1 MSPEGEAR
9 GRHEFS
15 GWDKSSCLPTNWAI
29 NFLLYR
35 KLKHDVIQRRALCRE
50 TRQGNTTS
58 GGKHN
63 VLFSLHVT
71 SLDQSY
77 FFIRHINYMRYNNIV
92 CSLHAFI
99 QTSFILIC
107 FTVSEFKHLF
117 FKKQNLVGH
126 LLHNFS
132 LFSLWIVVLD
142 QYFDKT
148 MMSQ

>member
-29 NFLLYR
+29 IFLLYR

-58 GGKHN
+58 GGKHDD
-63 VLFSLHVT
+63 LFSLHVT

-77 FFIRHINYMRYNNIV
+77 FFIRHINYMRYNNMNW
-92 CSLHAFI
+92 
-99 QTSFILIC
+99 
-107 FTVSEFKHLF
+107 SEF
-117 FKKQNLVGH
+117 G
-126 LLHNFS
+126 
-132 LFSLWIVVLD
+132 
-142 QYFDKT
+142 QYFSKLILYAGLVRQAD
-148 MMSQ
+148 MYGSL